1 MDGPSQLDQE
11 RRTAAE
17 FRDTPMDSGSQAL
30 SEALRSSFVVVKIV
44 MVILVIV
51 FLGSGVFTVGP
62 NERAIKLFLG
72 KPVEEGEKALLG
84 PGLHASAP
92 YPIGEYQKVSIT
104 GIQRVT
110 SRAGWYAVTPEQE
123 LAGTEPPAGT
133 TLNPATDGYAL
144 TADGNIVHS
153 RATLTY
159 RINEPI
165 RYLFNYADASNAVL
179 NALDDA
185 VLYTAAHF
193 KVDDILTRDVA
204 GYAEAVKRRV
214 TELVER
220 QNLGIVVEQ
229 CVPQSVPPRQL
240 KEAFNGVLRAEVGR
254 GKTLDE
260 AKSSANQTLSRAS
273 ADAAARI
280 NKAEVDRALYVNDI
294 TSRANQFEQLL
305 PKYRQNPKLFV
316 EQRYNETVGRVLT
329 NLQDKIMVPEST
341 AGNGKEVRYLFNREL
356 SVPKPPQTP

>member
-1 MDGPSQLDQE
+1 MDGPTPLDQ
-11 RRTAAE
+11 RTPAE
-17 FRDTPMDSGSQAL
+17 LRDTPMDSGSQAL

-44 MVILVIV
+44 MVILVFV
-51 FLGSGVFTVGP
+51 FLGSGIFTVGP
-62 NERAIKLFLG
+62 NQRAIILRLG
-72 KPVEEGEKALLG
+72 RPVGDGEKALLG
-84 PGLHASAP
+84 PGLHASWP
-92 YPIGEYQKVSIT
+92 YPIGEFQRVSIT

-123 LAGTEPPAGT
+123 LAGIEPPAAT
-133 TLNPATDGYAL
+133 TLNPAVDGYVL
-144 TADGNIVHS
+144 TADGNIVHT

-159 RINEPI
+159 KINDPI
-165 RYLFNYADASNAVL
+165 RYVFNFVDASNAVL

-220 QNLGIVVEQ
+220 QNLGVVIDQ

-240 KEAFNGVLRAEVGR
+240 KEAFNSVLKAEVGR
-254 GKTLDE
+254 GNALNAAHSYE
-260 AKSSANQTLSRAS
+260 NQVLSKAS
-273 ADAAARI
+273 ADAAARV
-280 NKAEVDRALYVNDI
+280 NKAEVDRALYVNDVA
-294 TSRANQFEQLL
+294 SRANQFQQLL

-316 EQRYNETVGRVLT
+316 EQRYTETVGRIFT
-329 NLQDKIMVPEST
+329 NVQDKIMVPEST
-341 AGNGKEVRYLFNREL
+341 SGNGKEVRYLFNREL
-356 SVPKPPQTP
+356 PVPKAPQNP